1 LRLIATQILEQ
12 NWTRKRCVSSPET
25 DMKNTAAKFVSAIF
39 ATVLAG
45 SPLFAAP
52 ETEEK
57 AEKEKAADTCL
68 LGPSASV
75 PPGGHWYYR
84 YDRVNKRNCWY
95 LGDAKGKSARKPA
108 AEKQVAEEDATDPE
122 KSVAPAPKKPAVQR
136 SVTDARAEFQPS
148 QTSNDPA
155 SKAAVPPW
163 PAVAPEA
170 QRAEEPRKVVTSR
183 WPESAAASPPA
194 PVAAPPAPP
203 AQAQPQ
209 EVAQTQPQAA
219 QIQTAQPQTQTQTQ
233 AAPVAPPPR
242 PAVPPAAPAKATAAA
257 DQPLSLP
264 MLLTVLVGGLS
275 VIGVLV
281 SAMFG
286 RGKRG
291 GKLRPGYRLSRS
303 APMPPLE
310 QAEQPRPQQPLPE
323 QQQPEEARAP
333 EDPTRRLQQM
343 LAEIQKRAAA

>member
-1 LRLIATQILEQ
+1 M
-12 NWTRKRCVSSPET
+12 
-25 DMKNTAAKFVSAIF
+25 DMKNTAAKLVSAIF

-57 AEKEKAADTCL
+57 AEKEKPADTCL

-75 PPGGHWYYR
+75 PSGGHWYYR

-108 AEKQVAEEDATDPE
+108 AEKQVAEEDAADPE
-122 KSVAPAPKKPAVQR
+122 KAVAPAPKKPAVQR
-136 SVTDARAEFQPS
+136 SVTDARAEFQPP
-148 QTSNDPA
+148 QTSVEPA
-155 SKAAVPPW
+155 SKAATPPW
-163 PAVAPEA
+163 PAVAPVDT
-170 QRAEEPRKVVTSR
+170 QRADEPRKVVTTR
-183 WPESAAASPPA
+183 WPESAAASSPA
-194 PVAAPPAPP
+194 PVEASPAPP
-203 AQAQPQ
+203 AQTQPQ
-209 EVAQTQPQAA
+209 VTQTQPQAA
-219 QIQTAQPQTQTQTQ
+219 QIQPQVAQPQTQTQ

-242 PAVPPAAPAKATAAA
+242 PAVPPAATAKTTAAA

-275 VIGVLV
+275 VIGVLA

-286 RGKRG
+286 RKRG
-291 GKLRPGYRLSRS
+291 SKSRPGYRLSRS

-310 QAEQPRPQQPLPE
+310 QAEKPRPQRPLPE
-323 QQQPEEARAP
+323 QPQPEEARAP

>member
-1 LRLIATQILEQ
+1 
-12 NWTRKRCVSSPET
+12 
-25 DMKNTAAKFVSAIF
+25 MKNTAAKFVSALF

-45 SPLFAAP
+45 SPLLAAP

-57 AEKEKAADTCL
+57 AEKEKPADTCL

-75 PPGGHWYYR
+75 PTGGHWYYR

-95 LGDAKGKSARKPA
+95 LGDAKGKSARKPV
-108 AEKQVAEEDATDPE
+108 AEKQGAEEDSADSRRP
-122 KSVAPAPKKPAVQR
+122 APSAPKKQAVQR
-136 SVTDARAEFQPS
+136 SVTDARAEFQP
-148 QTSNDPA
+148 QAAVEPA
-155 SKAAVPPW
+155 FKAANPPP
-163 PAVAPEA
+163 PAAAPLDA
-170 QRAEEPRKVVTSR
+170 QRGEEPRNAVTTR
-183 WPESAAASPPA
+183 WPELAAAGPPT
-194 PVAAPPAPP
+194 PVAAPP
-203 AQAQPQ
+203 
-209 EVAQTQPQAA
+209 AQTQPQAA
-219 QIQTAQPQTQTQTQ
+219 ATPPQ
-233 AAPVAPPPR
+233 AAPVQPQIAQAPPQPQIQAQAASPSVPVAQPR
-242 PAVPPAAPAKATAAA
+242 PAVAPAAPAKASAAA

-291 GKLRPGYRLSRS
+291 KKSRPGYRLSRS

-310 QAEQPRPQQPLPE
+310 QAETPRPQQPLPE
-323 QQQPEEARAP
+323 APQPELARAP
-333 EDPTRRLQQM
+333 DDPNRRLQQM

>member
-1 LRLIATQILEQ
+1 
-12 NWTRKRCVSSPET
+12 
-25 DMKNTAAKFVSAIF
+25 MKNTAKLVSALF

-52 ETEEK
+52 EAEQK

-84 YDRVNKRNCWY
+84 YDRANKRNCWY

-108 AEKQVAEEDATDPE
+108 AEKQVAEADAADSE
-122 KSVAPAPKKPAVQR
+122 KSAVSAPKAPPVQR
-136 SVTDARAEFQPS
+136 SVTDARAEFQAPQPS
-148 QTSNDPA
+148 AQPA
-155 SKAAVPPW
+155 SKAGATPW
-163 PAVAPEA
+163 PAVTPPDA
-170 QRAEEPRKVVTSR
+170 QRTEEPRKVVTTR
-183 WPESAAASPPA
+183 WPEAAAASPPA

-203 AQAQPQ
+203 PAQAQP
-209 EVAQTQPQAA
+209 EVAQPQPQAA
-219 QIQTAQPQTQTQTQ
+219 QIQPQVAQPQVEQASPQPQAQ
-233 AAPVAPPPR
+233 AAPVAPAPR
-242 PAVPPAAPAKATAAA
+242 PAAAPAKTAAAA
-257 DQPLSLP
+257 DQPMSLP

-281 SAMFG
+281 SALFG

-291 GKLRPGYRLSRS
+291 SKSRPGYRLSRS

-310 QAEQPRPQQPLPE
+310 QAEKPRPQTPLPE
-323 QQQPEEARAP
+323 TPQPEEARAP
-333 EDPTRRLQQM
+333 DEPTRRLQQM